1 MKNKLMTI
9 AVLLTVMMA
18 MTGIAAAV
26 DEETDPVRFL
36 GQITD
41 ENGIGIPN
49 IPVQITKEFIIMGIH
64 FTVKWEDTTDANGN
78 YETPYNAYFLEFLR
92 SGHYKLFLNGNLAG
106 EKDLVNAD
114 FTFDKKEWIIPY
126 YHYEWDVQ
134 VPEFSTIAIPI
145 VSVIGMLF
153 VFQKRKKTT

>member
-114 FTFDKKEWIIPY
+114 FTFDKKEWI
-126 YHYEWDVQ
+126 D
-134 VPEFSTIAIPI
+134 F
-145 VSVIGMLF
+145 LF
-153 VFQKRKKTT
+153 INSRSNHMRFKHCLFFKFWNNISPTNTLCNQR